1 MDFEWHQ
8 LTFSAHRYLTFWLV
22 SVPNSSIFQWNWCWI
37 WSKLL
42 HWMKFIHQRCASK
55 SLLFKSKMVIA
66 LHIHCLLSFEGPDP
80 CADRLSKLKIWI
92 FVKDSELISI
102 SKILNLISVPW
113 FWVCSAVVHSRV
125 LLFAKTSTNFSVTF
139 WIRLYSW
146 QILTYFS
153 QFPPTKSSTCTMRIS
168 SKVGSVGLVGSNQI
182 EWGMIPWKLHSNVK
196 ETSIFGYWLVLFR
209 FMAHVFNKKNP
220 FQIDVFFS
228 IASNFSSKVEL
239 SNPNIF
245 D

>member
-1 MDFEWHQ
+1 M
-8 LTFSAHRYLTFWLV
+8 
-22 SVPNSSIFQWNWCWI
+22 
-37 WSKLL
+37 
-42 HWMKFIHQRCASK
+42 
-55 SLLFKSKMVIA
+55 
-66 LHIHCLLSFEGPDP
+66 
-80 CADRLSKLKIWI
+80 SKLKIWI

-168 SKVGSVGLVGSNQI
+168 SKVGSVGSNQ
-182 EWGMIPWKLHSNVK
+182 WVPWKLHSNVK

-220 FQIDVFFS
+220 FQTDVFFS
-228 IASNFSSKVEL
+228 IASKFFKSWAIEL
-239 SNPNIF
+239 QQNPNIF